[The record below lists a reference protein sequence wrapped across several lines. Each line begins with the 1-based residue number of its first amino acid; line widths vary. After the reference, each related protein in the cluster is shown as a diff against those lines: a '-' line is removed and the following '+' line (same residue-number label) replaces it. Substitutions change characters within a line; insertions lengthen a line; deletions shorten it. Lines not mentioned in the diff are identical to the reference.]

1 MDTRIRPSYRFAIVG
16 AGLAGLSL
24 ARAFARRG
32 VTDPIVIL
40 DAKPAFLDDRT
51 WSFWDVDAGDD
62 THLASGSW
70 NRWELRDDSGAYMQQ
85 SAGAPYVSIKS
96 RDFYAAAQTHI
107 SDSGYDLLLGRA
119 VTSIVESAGSC
130 VISTRDR
137 TIVADYVFD
146 ARGLSGEML
155 GRSAVVQRFAGRRVV
170 VDFDAFDATTATL
183 MDVQRDT
190 DDGFHF
196 FYVLPFGPREALIEN
211 TYFARR
217 PLSRA
222 RLDYELDAYIT
233 RRIGTAQP
241 ASGYR
246 EVGSIPMSSGLTLPK
261 RTARVIPIGLRGGCA
276 RPGSG
281 YTFHRVQ
288 AQTACIADAFASTAN
303 VPSTQSFGSVAPACD
318 AFLIEAA
325 RRAPKLLPRAFRR
338 LFATIEGDRLANF
351 MMDRAGPLE
360 TLPVL
365 VASVLGALEG
375 LGDVAPVGTT
385 RVGNLAAR

>member
-1 MDTRIRPSYRFAIVG
+1 MGTDTRSSYRFAIVG

-32 VTDPIVIL
+32 VTDPIVII
-40 DAKPAFLDDRT
+40 DAKPAFVDDRT
-51 WSFWDVDAGDD
+51 WSFWDVDGGDD
-62 THLASGSW
+62 ARLASGTW
-70 NRWELRDDSGAYMQQ
+70 NRWEFRDDSGSYAQQ
-85 SAGAPYVSIKS
+85 SVDMPYISIKS
-96 RDFYAAAQTHI
+96 RDFYAAAQRLI
-107 SDSGYDLLLGRA
+107 SDSGYDLLLDEA
-119 VTSIVESAGSC
+119 VNSIVESVGSC
-130 VISTRDR
+130 VISTRHH

-146 ARGLSGEML
+146 ARGLSGEMV
-155 GRSAVVQRFAGRRVV
+155 GKSDVVQRFVGRRVV
-170 VDFDAFDATTATL
+170 VDYDTFDATTATL
-183 MDVQRDT
+183 MDVQQDT

-233 RRIGTAQP
+233 RRIGAP
-241 ASGYR
+241 AKPLEYR
-246 EVGSIPMSSGLTLPK
+246 EAGSIPMSSSLALPE
-261 RTARVIPIGLRGGCA
+261 RTARIIPIGLRGGCA

-288 AQTACIADAFASTAN
+288 AQTARIADAFVRTTNIQPTDMFA
-303 VPSTQSFGSVAPACD
+303 SVAPACD

-338 LFATIEGDRLANF
+338 LFATIDGDRLAHF
-351 MMDRAGPLE
+351 MMDRTGPLE

-365 VASVLGALEG
+365 VASVLGAMESLSDFRPRSRAKTG
-375 LGDVAPVGTT
+375 Q
-385 RVGNLAAR
+385 LAAR

>member
-1 MDTRIRPSYRFAIVG
+1 MDMHVRSSYRFAIVG

-32 VTDPIVIL
+32 VTDPIVII
-40 DAKPAFLDDRT
+40 DAKPAFVDDRT

-62 THLASGSW
+62 ARLASGTW
-70 NRWELRDDSGAYMQQ
+70 NRWEFRAHSGAYMQQ

-107 SDSGYDLLLGRA
+107 SDSGYDLLLGEA
-119 VTSIVESAGSC
+119 VTSIVESVGSC
-130 VISTRDR
+130 AISTRDR
-137 TIVADYVFD
+137 TIVADHVFD
-146 ARGLSGEML
+146 ARGLSREMV
-155 GRSAVVQRFAGRRVV
+155 GRSDLVQRFAGRRVV

-233 RRIGTAQP
+233 RRIGAVQP
-241 ASGYR
+241 AAGYR
-246 EVGSIPMSSGLTLPK
+246 EVGSIPMSSSLQLPK

-288 AQTACIADAFASTAN
+288 AQTARIADAFTRTT
-303 VPSTQSFGSVAPACD
+303 VPPTLSFGSVAPMCD

-338 LFATIEGDRLANF
+338 LFATIEGDRLAQF
-351 MMDRAGPLE
+351 MMDRTGPLE

-365 VASVLGALEG
+365 AASVLGALEG
-375 LGDVAPVGTT
+375 LGDAAPLETT
-385 RVGNLAAR
+385 RIGNLAAR